1 MKRRKMLH
9 SSALAIGGLCSCAYL
24 FGKDNLKSNCCFT
37 PEIEAESLSIEA
49 NIIQI
54 DLKKAASINEPGYAS
69 FIIDQERN
77 IDLILVHDD
86 SGKFHA
92 LQRLCT
98 HGGRSLSYI
107 NQRGLLQCNNY
118 NHSTFKLNGEV
129 YNGPAPT
136 ALKSYPI
143 MLKNN
148 FLEISLLQGH
158 EI

>member
-37 PEIEAESLSIEA
+37 PEIEADSLSIKA
-49 NIIQI
+49 NITQI
-54 DLKKAASINEPGYAS
+54 DLDKAASINEPDYAS

-77 IDLILVHDD
+77 IDLILVHDMD
-86 SGKFHA
+86 GKFHA

-98 HGGRSLSYI
+98 HGGRSVSYI
-107 NQRGLLQCNNY
+107 KERKLLQCNNY
-118 NHSTFKLNGEV
+118 NHSTFELSGVV

-136 ALKSYPI
+136 
-143 MLKNN
+143 
-148 FLEISLLQGH
+148 SLAFYH
-158 EI
+158 VNKKDTF